1 MSHYYRCFKLDLS
14 NLSSALFLALIIHLA
29 PATADSKVDTAT
41 PANPPQVSAIP
52 VGSLTTRAEQLRD
65 HLASIESELNDKDSL
80 ELRESELAK
89 MIGQISAA
97 GIHLNTVLA
106 GYPSGDTLGR
116 LSSEWESYQDNLVEH
131 GQSLESL
138 LVEYKSWLDMI
149 REQSAI
155 WKLSY
160 SEARKESAPDKI
172 ISGINQVRKNL
183 RSLDGKLIQSRNQI
197 LNIQV
202 QYSDYLNQAQNALK
216 RIKSAQNEFG
226 KGMLVRQDA
235 PLWRSWPTWVSIDQE
250 LTGAKLHLIR
260 AISEFVQFVQKNFE
274 TLIGQAL
281 FILALGWFLR
291 ARYAILRGHE
301 IGLENKLVPTAIKS
315 QSIEA
320 LDHPWSAA
328 IISGLL
334 LNTYLYEQKALGLT
348 ILSGLV
354 GLVLWIRLIRPMVP
368 HALHP
373 ILLTVALLAFL
384 DTLRIGLGGFGFVT
398 RCLLLLILA
407 MGWVAVQ
414 WLRHSQWRTDI
425 AEALGNGLWAN
436 LFNGWLFITW
446 LTFGAGVIAVLL
458 GYSYLADQITFLAVW
473 GSIIATAILAIVRII
488 EAVFQSMVEEG
499 KFDRL
504 RMIKTNHDKFMNV
517 IRKTL
522 RAVGFVVWIT
532 VILDGLQIRIP
543 VLEWIKPVLL
553 AQLGHDPVTFSLAGF
568 ISFAITLWI
577 SWLIARFLTFVL
589 DQEVFSRLHFAPGIP
604 FAITTFTRYTIL
616 VIGFLVALTILGIP
630 LDKITLLLSA
640 LGVGIGFG
648 LQTITNNFVSG
659 IILLFERPIRVGDK
673 VQLAD
678 LIGTVA
684 SIGIRAST
692 IRGFDGADVIVP
704 NGDFISARVTNWT
717 LADQKRR
724 IILPV
729 KTAYGTKPRAVIKLL
744 ESIAHNHPE
753 ILDEPQAQA
762 LFCGFGEGYLDF
774 ELRAWTESTRGW
786 MTVMS
791 DLAVLT
797 NDALS
802 EANIE
807 IPLPKRDISLRN
819 IDELTNA
826 LNQTGDKKG

>member
-1 MSHYYRCFKLDLS
+1 MYHYYRCFNLDRP
-14 NLSSALFLALIIHLA
+14 NLLSALFLALIIHLV
-29 PATADSKVDTAT
+29 PATADSKAD
-41 PANPPQVSAIP
+41 PAAAENSPQISAIP

-80 ELRESELAK
+80 KLRQSELSE
-89 MIGQISAA
+89 MIDQISAA
-97 GIHLNTVLA
+97 GIHLNATLA
-106 GYPSGDTLGR
+106 GYHSGDTLRR
-116 LSSEWESYQDNLVEH
+116 LSSEWESYQDNLVEQ
-131 GQSLESL
+131 GQSLETQ
-138 LVEYKSWLDMI
+138 LVEYKSWLNMI

-160 SEARKESAPDKI
+160 SEARKESAPSTI
-172 ISGINQVRKNL
+172 ILGINQVRKNL
-183 RSLDGKLIQSRNQI
+183 RSLDAKLIQSRNQI

-202 QYSDYLNQAQNALK
+202 QYSDHLNQVQNALK
-216 RIKSAQNEFG
+216 RIKTAQNEFG

-235 PLWRSWPTWVSIDQE
+235 PLWRSWPTLESIEQE
-250 LTGAKLHLIR
+250 LTGAKLHLIQ
-260 AISEFVQFVQKNFE
+260 AIDDFVQFVQRQIE
-274 TLIGQAL
+274 TLIGQGI
-281 FILALGWFLR
+281 FILALGWFLS

-301 IGLENKLVPTAIKS
+301 VDTENKLVPAIKR

-334 LNTYLYEQKALGLT
+334 LNTYLYEQKAIGLT

-368 HALHP
+368 RALHP
-373 ILLTVALLAFL
+373 ILLTVAMLAFL
-384 DTLRIGLGGFGFVT
+384 DTLRIGLGGFGFIT
-398 RCLLLLILA
+398 RCLLLLILT

-414 WLRHSQWRTDI
+414 WLRHSQWRKDI
-425 AEALGNGLWAN
+425 AAALGNGLWAN
-436 LFNGWLFITW
+436 LLNGWLFITW
-446 LTFGAGVIAVLL
+446 LTFGAGVIALLL

-488 EAVFQSMVEEG
+488 EAVVQSMVEEG

-504 RMIKTNHDKFMNV
+504 HMIKTNHDKFMNV
-517 IRKTL
+517 VRKTL
-522 RAVGFVVWIT
+522 RAVGFVIWIT
-532 VILDGLQIRIP
+532 AILDGLQIRIP
-543 VLEWIKPVLL
+543 VLELITPILL
-553 AQLGHDPVTFSLAGF
+553 AQVGHDPVTFSLAGF
-568 ISFAITLWI
+568 ISFAITLWL

-589 DQEVFSRLHFAPGIP
+589 NQEVFTRLRFAPGIP

-673 VQLAD
+673 VQLGD

-729 KTAYGTKPRAVIKLL
+729 KAAYGTNPRTVLKLL
-744 ESIAHNHPE
+744 EDIAHNHPE
-753 ILDEPQAQA
+753 ILDEPKAET
-762 LFCGFGEGYLDF
+762 LFRGFGEGYLDF
-774 ELRAWTESTRGW
+774 ELRAWTESNRGW
-786 MTVMS
+786 MAVMS

-797 NDALS
+797 NDALTD
-802 EANIE
+802 ANIE
-807 IPLPKRDISLRN
+807 IPLPRRDLSLRN
-819 IDELTNA
+819 IEELTNA
-826 LNQTGDKKG
+826 LHQMGSKKG